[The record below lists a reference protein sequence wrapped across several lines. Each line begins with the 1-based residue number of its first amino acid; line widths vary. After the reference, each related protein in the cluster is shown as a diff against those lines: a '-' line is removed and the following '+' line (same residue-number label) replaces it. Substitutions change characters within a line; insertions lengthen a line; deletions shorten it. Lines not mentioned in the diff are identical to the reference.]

1 MAYKQG
7 DFRKDKTKAV
17 KLRTVCSVRIV
28 DVQ

>member
-1 MAYKQG
+1 MAYYKR
-7 DFRKDKTKAV
+7 DFRNDKPKPL